1 MVGEE
6 SVSGPAVPI
15 SADSRVCLLQEPG
28 EGVGVAEREQIR
40 SQSLAGIRRPA
51 RTLDGMEASREL
63 RQRRGWDRV
72 LITPAAVS
80 VL

>member
-15 SADSRVCLLQEPG
+15 SADSLVCLLQEPG

-51 RTLDGMEASREL
+51 RTLDGMEASWEL
-63 RQRRGWDRV
+63 RQRRGWDRM